1 MPPLTGSSP
10 PVRAVIVFTPPGS
23 PHPAA
28 ADQTQLRSL
37 TDMHSGPATCQ
48 THVREGLSLEASRN
62 SVYFSWLGSSATL
75 SFKSGNVKRMLC
87 CRPTSRVRKPR
98 DTGG

>member
-1 MPPLTGSSP
+1 MPPLTESSP

-37 TDMHSGPATCQ
+37 TDMHSGLRP
-48 THVREGLSLEASRN
+48 VREGLSLEASRN

>member
-1 MPPLTGSSP
+1 MPPLTESSP

-37 TDMHSGPATCQ
+37 TDMHSGPAT
-48 THVREGLSLEASRN
+48 REGGAFPGSLQKLSLLLLA
-62 SVYFSWLGSSATL
+62 GII
-75 SFKSGNVKRMLC
+75 
-87 CRPTSRVRKPR
+87 R
-98 DTGG
+98 DAFI